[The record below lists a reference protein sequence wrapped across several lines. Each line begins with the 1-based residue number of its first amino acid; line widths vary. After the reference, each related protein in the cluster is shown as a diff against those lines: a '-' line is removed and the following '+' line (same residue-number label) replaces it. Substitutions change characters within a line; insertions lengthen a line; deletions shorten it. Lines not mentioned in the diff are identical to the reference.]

1 MKLSL
6 ILTALL
12 FSASALASTASA
24 NHGHH
29 GMGSPGGTA
38 HGSASATGGTAH
50 GSASATGGTAHGSA
64 SATGGTAHGSAS
76 ATGQGGRSSS
86 APVYAEDAYQPFP
99 QAEMMQFQKPKFV
112 PYSGE

>member
-29 GMGSPGGTA
+29 GMGSP
-38 HGSASATGGTAH
+38 
-50 GSASATGGTAHGSA
+50 
-64 SATGGTAHGSAS
+64 GGTAHGSAS

>member
-6 ILTALL
+6 LLTALL

-29 GMGSPGGTA
+29 GMGSLGSTA
-38 HGSASATGGTAH
+38 SSASRGSAAA
-50 GSASATGGTAHGSA
+50 AA
-64 SATGGTAHGSAS
+64 
-76 ATGQGGRSSS
+76 GQSGNGGRSSS

>member
-6 ILTALL
+6 LLTALL

-38 HGSASATGGTAH
+38 HGSASATGGA
-50 GSASATGGTAHGSA
+50 AL
-64 SATGGTAHGSAS
+64 GSAS

-86 APVYAEDAYQPFP
+86 APVYAEDAYQPWP
-99 QAEMMQFQKPKFV
+99 QAEMQKFAKPKFV

>member
-6 ILTALL
+6 LLTALL

-38 HGSASATGGTAH
+38 SSASRGTAAA
-50 GSASATGGTAHGSA
+50 GQS
-64 SATGGTAHGSAS
+64 
-76 ATGQGGRSSS
+76 GQGGRSSS
-86 APVYAEDAYQPFP
+86 APVYAEDAYQPWP
-99 QAEMMQFQKPKFV
+99 QAEMQKFAKPNFV

>member
-6 ILTALL
+6 LLTAML

-38 HGSASATGGTAH
+38 SSASRGSAAAGQS
-50 GSASATGGTAHGSA
+50 
-64 SATGGTAHGSAS
+64 
-76 ATGQGGRSSS
+76 GQGGRSSS

>member
-6 ILTALL
+6 LLTALL

-24 NHGHH
+24 SHGHH
-29 GMGSPGGTA
+29 GGGNHGAVGAAAGAFGGTS
-38 HGSASATGGTAH
+38 SAAAAGQS
-50 GSASATGGTAHGSA
+50 
-64 SATGGTAHGSAS
+64 
-76 ATGQGGRSSS
+76 GQGGRSSS

>member
-6 ILTALL
+6 LLTALL

-29 GMGSPGGTA
+29 GMGSLGSTA
-38 HGSASATGGTAH
+38 SSASRGSAAA
-50 GSASATGGTAHGSA
+50 AA
-64 SATGGTAHGSAS
+64 
-76 ATGQGGRSSS
+76 GQSGNGGRSSS
-86 APVYAEDAYQPFP
+86 APVYAEDAYQPWP
-99 QAEMMQFQKPKFV
+99 QAEMQQFAKPKFV

>member
-6 ILTALL
+6 LLTAML

-38 HGSASATGGTAH
+38 SSASRGSAAAGQS
-50 GSASATGGTAHGSA
+50 
-64 SATGGTAHGSAS
+64 
-76 ATGQGGRSSS
+76 GQGGRSSS
-86 APVYAEDAYQPFP
+86 APVYAEDAYQPWP
-99 QAEMMQFQKPKFV
+99 QADMMRFQKPKFV

>member
-6 ILTALL
+6 LLTALL

-29 GMGSPGGTA
+29 GGGN
-38 HGSASATGGTAH
+38 HGAVGAAAGAFGGMSSSSAAAAGQS
-50 GSASATGGTAHGSA
+50 
-64 SATGGTAHGSAS
+64 
-76 ATGQGGRSSS
+76 GQGGRSSS

-99 QAEMMQFQKPKFV
+99 QADMMQFQKPKFV

>member
-6 ILTALL
+6 LLTALL

-29 GMGSPGGTA
+29 GMGSLGSTASSASRGTA
-38 HGSASATGGTAH
+38 AA
-50 GSASATGGTAHGSA
+50 
-64 SATGGTAHGSAS
+64 
-76 ATGQGGRSSS
+76 GQSGNGGRSSS
-86 APVYAEDAYQPFP
+86 APVYAEDAYQPWP
-99 QAEMMQFQKPKFV
+99 QAEMQQFAKPKFM

>member
-6 ILTALL
+6 LLTALL

-38 HGSASATGGTAH
+38 SSASRGSAAAAGQS
-50 GSASATGGTAHGSA
+50 
-64 SATGGTAHGSAS
+64 
-76 ATGQGGRSSS
+76 GQGGRSSS
-86 APVYAEDAYQPFP
+86 APVYAEDAYQPFS
-99 QAEMMQFQKPKFV
+99 QADMMQFQKPKFV